1 MRPEAVDAADIDRR
15 SGVEELALTLLA
27 LGGDQSVRVI
37 EALAATLVNRR
48 GRPSGDRV
56 LGLCELPSPGFWHAE
71 PACTCREMLKLC
83 RRVARRALR
92 GSLADLTLGA
102 GAFHR
107 FEDNPDWARDLLPVA
122 SFGSFLFYQLPAP
135 ERADPCPGSYDAV
148 TYCG

>member
-1 MRPEAVDAADIDRR
+1 MRPEAVDAGDRDRR
-15 SGVEELALTLLA
+15 SSVEALALTLLA
-27 LGGDQSVRVI
+27 LGSDQTVRVL

-48 GRPSGDRV
+48 HRPSGDRI
-56 LGLCELPSPGFWHAE
+56 LGLCELPSPGFRHADA
-71 PACTCREMLKLC
+71 ACPSREKLELC
-83 RRVARRALR
+83 RRIARRALR

-135 ERADPCPGSYDAV
+135 ERARPCPGSYNAT
-148 TYCG
+148 TYRG